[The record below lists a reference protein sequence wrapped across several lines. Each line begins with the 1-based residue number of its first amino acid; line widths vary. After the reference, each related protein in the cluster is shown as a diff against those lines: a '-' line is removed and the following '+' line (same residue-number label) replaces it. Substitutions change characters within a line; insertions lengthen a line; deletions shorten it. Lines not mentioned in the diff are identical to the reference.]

1 MAEHCFRMT
10 IQPADVAKAKE
21 LFAAN
26 HEDADEDWAEEEE
39 TDEDEKMDD
48 EEEVE
53 EEEKDDDA
61 LIYDG
66 SDNEESH
73 DDDNHDHIY
82 IDEDK
87 YPQHNAYS
95 PIFDAAYPPVGEI
108 VHLTDTQFSEKML
121 VPLIRDVTKSDIPL
135 AEGVDGMF
143 KRAMYA
149 FVVATL
155 CANNE

>member
-39 TDEDEKMDD
+39 ADEDDEKMDD
-48 EEEVE
+48 EEEAE

-66 SDNEESH
+66 SDNEE
-73 DDDNHDHIY
+73 
-82 IDEDK
+82 
-87 YPQHNAYS
+87 
-95 PIFDAAYPPVGEI
+95 
-108 VHLTDTQFSEKML
+108 
-121 VPLIRDVTKSDIPL
+121 
-135 AEGVDGMF
+135 
-143 KRAMYA
+143 
-149 FVVATL
+149 
-155 CANNE
+155 